1 MRYAILIAMQ
11 FAYSYKLL
19 SLAEATGRRY
29 PSAMSARA
37 FAMLLLMALIMASI
51 AVGIAAAENGG
62 RVLVPLVVVPRPEWC
77 DASYPTIC
85 FPSAP
90 DLDCPEVLPHQN
102 FPVLPPDPHGF
113 DADSDGIGC
122 EFP

>member
-11 FAYSYKLL
+11 FSYSYKLP

-37 FAMLLLMALIMASI
+37 FFLLLLLASM
-51 AVGIAAAENGG
+51 AVGIAAAENGA
-62 RVLVPLVVVPRPEWC
+62 RVLVPLVVVARPEWC
-77 DASYPTIC
+77 DVSYPTIC

>member
-1 MRYAILIAMQ
+1 MKIAS
-11 FAYSYKLL
+11 AW
-19 SLAEATGRRY
+19 LAKATGRRY

-37 FAMLLLMALIMASI
+37 FAVLLMIVLMASGI
-51 AVGIAAAENGG
+51 AIAAAEDGG
-62 RVLVPLVVVPRPEWC
+62 RVLVPLILSPARPAHC
-77 DASYPTIC
+77 DPAYPTIC
-85 FPSAP
+85 FPSPPP

-113 DADSDGIGC
+113 DADSDGVGC

>member
-1 MRYAILIAMQ
+1 
-11 FAYSYKLL
+11 
-19 SLAEATGRRY
+19 
-29 PSAMSARA
+29 MSARA
-37 FAMLLLMALIMASI
+37 FFLLLLMAML
-51 AVGIAAAENGG
+51 AAAGSLAVAEDGG

-77 DASYPTIC
+77 DPSYPTIC
-85 FPSAP
+85 FPSLP